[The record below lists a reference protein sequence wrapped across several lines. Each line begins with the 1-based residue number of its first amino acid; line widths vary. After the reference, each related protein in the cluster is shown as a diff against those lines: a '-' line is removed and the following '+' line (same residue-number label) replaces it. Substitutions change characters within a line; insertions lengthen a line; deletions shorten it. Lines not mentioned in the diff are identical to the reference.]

1 MNRLAGVDSKAWAV
15 GAVLREMS
23 LTRRFEHSDCGD
35 DSWIWELG
43 SRTRKG
49 TGRKLWGLGILGG
62 GDCEAHSV
70 DRSASS
76 STSRGSY
83 RTVWFGRYKNDQ
95 GESEQHEKGG
105 GRHEGRKEKVEIRS
119 RAVTSRTWNRV
130 TMASGLLTL
139 PCPPTPVTG
148 KVRLNVTSGFVSQ
161 PRAPGLLQLLPSM
174 RLSPSSTTRPGGPWS
189 CERGH
194 STPEVDLILPHSGLS
209 LGRPRHL
216 IDGPGGLEVE
226 RVNHAGLGLTPGQ
239 GQSPAYSSA

>member
-1 MNRLAGVDSKAWAV
+1 
-15 GAVLREMS
+15 MS
-23 LTRRFEHSDCGD
+23 LTRLFEPSDCGD

-49 TGRKLWGLGILGG
+49 TGRDSGGVAIVRRTRWIGRQGRQRRRGVSYGRVLGVMRMV
-62 GDCEAHSV
+62 EE
-70 DRSASS
+70 
-76 STSRGSY
+76 
-83 RTVWFGRYKNDQ
+83 Q
-95 GESEQHEKGG
+95 GEQHEKGG
-105 GRHEGRKEKVEIRS
+105 GRHEERKEKVEIRS
-119 RAVTSRTWNRV
+119 RAVTSHTWNRV

-148 KVRLNVTSGFVSQ
+148 KVRLNVTCGFVSQ
-161 PRAPGLLQLLPSM
+161 PRAPGLLGSSNFCLQCVP
-174 RLSPSSTTRPGGPWS
+174 SPSSTTRPGGPWS

-226 RVNHAGLGLTPGQ
+226 RKNHAGLGLTPRVRD
-239 GQSPAYSSA
+239 SRRPTRP